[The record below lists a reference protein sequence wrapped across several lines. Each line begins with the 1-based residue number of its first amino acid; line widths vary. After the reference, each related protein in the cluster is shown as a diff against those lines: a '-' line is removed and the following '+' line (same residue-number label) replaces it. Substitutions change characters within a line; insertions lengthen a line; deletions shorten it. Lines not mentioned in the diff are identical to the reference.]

1 MKCEKMRLTENTRA
15 LIVTLFFRML
25 FGGYLV
31 AMDQYRYDDV
41 GSAWTVLVI
50 YALIGVFASIYLYG
64 KRFGLKGLIGL
75 EIIFLL
81 LNTVFIIIALGGFAD
96 VGMHSPL
103 DNMWETL
110 LRYMFSLLTLLF
122 ATRINSELVLS

>member
-1 MKCEKMRLTENTRA
+1 
-15 LIVTLFFRML
+15 V
-25 FGGYLV
+25 
-31 AMDQYRYDDV
+31 
-41 GSAWTVLVI
+41 
-50 YALIGVFASIYLYG
+50 LIGVFASFYLYG

-103 DNMWETL
+103 DNLWETL
-110 LRYMFSLLTLLF
+110 LRYTFSLLTLLF
-122 ATRINSELVLS
+122 SMRVYREPLAPS